1 MRFNL
6 KRNVS
11 CEKSQALIF
20 SRLVS
25 AVQILIWSRIRVL
38 FVMKGLGPASNFAQ
52 FCIVSA
58 GPNTVFLEIAQFAS
72 VPRVHQRA
80 RKMRRPSP
88 LVLSHVHSPRENN
101 DQRLHYFDERPDTC
115 LIKSHRVWI
124 IKFSGTTG
132 VRLIYSKARHAR
144 HFMKN
149 IKVPRKFISSR
160 SASART
166 HTHKLVMWKCVL
178 ASIHCHIWC
187 DHDTT

>member
-6 KRNVS
+6 KRNVC

-25 AVQILIWSRIRVL
+25 AVQILIWSRIQVL
-38 FVMKGLGPASNFAQ
+38 FAMEGLLVRPLILPNFASFRLVQ
-52 FCIVSA
+52 TPSSWKL
-58 GPNTVFLEIAQFAS
+58 PNLRPFLVGTKE
-72 VPRVHQRA
+72 

-88 LVLSHVHSPRENN
+88 LVLSHVHSARENN
-101 DQRLHYFDERPDTC
+101 DRRLHYFDERPDTC
-115 LIKSHRVWI
+115 PIKSHRVWI
-124 IKFSGTTG
+124 IKYSGTTG

-149 IKVPRKFISSR
+149 IKVPRKFISPLVAR
-160 SASART
+160 ART